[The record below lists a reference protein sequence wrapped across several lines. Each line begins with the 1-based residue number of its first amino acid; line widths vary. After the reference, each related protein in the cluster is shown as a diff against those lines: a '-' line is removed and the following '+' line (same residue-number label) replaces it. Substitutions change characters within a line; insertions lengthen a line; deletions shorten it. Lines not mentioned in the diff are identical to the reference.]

1 MDKHRI
7 VLATSNAGKLKELS
21 ALLQPFH
28 LEVLPQSQFNIED
41 AEENGLTFIEN
52 ALIKARHASA
62 KTGLPALADD
72 SGISVDALNGE
83 PGIHSARFAGI
94 NAPNNV
100 RIAKLLER
108 MHDVADDMRSATF
121 NCVLVYIN
129 HPADPVPLICHGQLH
144 GKILRETRGHN
155 GFGYDPVFFLPSYNK
170 TVAEL
175 PAEEKNKISHRALA
189 LQQFIR
195 LLPDKL

>member
-7 VLATSNAGKLKELS
+7 VLATSNPGKLNEFS
-21 ALLQPFH
+21 ELLQPFH
-28 LEVLPQSQFNIED
+28 LEVLPQSHFNVKD

-62 KTGLPALADD
+62 ITGLPALADD

-83 PGIHSARFAGI
+83 PGIHSARFAGV
-94 NAPNNV
+94 NASNEV

-108 MHDVADDMRSATF
+108 MQDVPDAERSATF
-121 NCVLVYIN
+121 NCVLVYIS
-129 HPADPVPLICHGQLH
+129 HPADPIPLICHGQLH
-144 GKILRETRGHN
+144 GKILRESRGQH
-155 GFGYDPVFFLPSYNK
+155 GFGYDPIFFLPNANK

-175 PAEEKNKISHRALA
+175 PSEEKNKISHRALA
-189 LQQFIR
+189 LQQLIR

>member
-7 VLATSNAGKLKELS
+7 VLATSNPGKLKEFS
-21 ALLQPFH
+21 ALLQPFN
-28 LEVLPQSQFNIED
+28 LEVLPQSHFNIED
-41 AEENGLTFIEN
+41 AEENGLTFVEN

-72 SGISVDALNGE
+72 SGISVEALNGE

-94 NAPNNV
+94 NAPNEV

-108 MHDVADDMRSATF
+108 MQEVADDKRSATF

-129 HPADPVPLICHGQLH
+129 HPKDPIPLICHGQLH
-144 GKILRETRGHN
+144 GHILRECRGQN
-155 GFGYDPVFFLPSYNK
+155 GFGYDPVFYLSSYHK

-175 PAEEKNKISHRALA
+175 PAEEKNRISHRALA